1 LQEEIAL
8 TVKEKTLKADLV
20 VVGAGGSGL
29 AAAVT
34 AAAKGLK
41 VIVLE
46 KRKIAGGN
54 TVFAEGLFGADS
66 PTQKRLLIDARPD
79 TLFKMAMNFA
89 HWTLNPRVLR
99 AFIDRSGDTI
109 RWLEEKGVKFIVP
122 PLFVN
127 QVPLTWHCP
136 ERNGTELIELFLKE
150 CQELGVK
157 LIYST
162 SASRIIKDKSG
173 TVSGLIAQSA
183 GKEIRITTKSV
194 IIGSGGYGANQ
205 KLLKKY
211 NSRYDERIRCR
222 GVPGASNGD
231 GLMMALEAGCATEGL
246 GMIQFTG
253 PNCVESP
260 KLTGIVREPTTVW
273 VNKRGERFF
282 DEGMSFQNFEAAN
295 ALVRQP
301 DAVTYV
307 LFDESIKQESIKE
320 GPIKMMLGGIYNAN
334 CSTLD
339 QDLKAQY
346 GKAVIRANT
355 WAEIAKWIGAKPET
369 LNATIK
375 EYNSYCDHGHD
386 TIFVKDIRYLRPLKT
401 PPFYAVRCYPTFLT
415 TIGGIKI
422 NEHMEV
428 VDKDDQPI
436 PGLYAVGNDAGGW
449 ESDTY
454 DADLSGTTLGFA
466 INSGRI
472 AGENAAKYIR
482 PSGKNGK

>member
-1 LQEEIAL
+1 MIDN
-8 TVKEKTLKADLV
+8 KEQLKTDLLIM
-20 VVGAGGSGL
+20 GAGGSGL

-34 AAAKGLK
+34 AANAGLK
-41 VIVLE
+41 VIVIE

-79 TLFKMAMNFA
+79 KLFKMAMNFA
-89 HWTLNPRVLR
+89 HWTLNPHVLR

-136 ERNGTELIELFLKE
+136 ERNGTELIELFMKD
-150 CQELGVK
+150 CKKLGIK
-157 LIYST
+157 IMYST
-162 SASRIIKDKSG
+162 SGARIIKDKSG
-173 TVSGLIAQSA
+173 AISGLIAQSA
-183 GKEIRITTKSV
+183 GKEIRISAKAV
-194 IIGSGGYGANQ
+194 IIASGGYGGNQ

-211 NSRYDERIRCR
+211 NSRYHEKIRYR
-222 GVPGASNGD
+222 GVPGASVGD
-231 GLMMALEAGCATEGL
+231 GLMMAVEAGCATEGL
-246 GMIQFTG
+246 GIIQFTG
-253 PNCVESP
+253 PNCIESP
-260 KLTGIVREPTTVW
+260 KLTGIAREPTTVW
-273 VNKRGERFF
+273 VNKKGERFF
-282 DEGMSFQNFEAAN
+282 DEGMSFYNFEAAN
-295 ALVRQP
+295 SIVRQP
-301 DAVTYV
+301 GSVTYV
-307 LFDESIKQESIKE
+307 LFDEKIKKESINE

-334 CSTLD
+334 CSTLE
-339 QDLKAQY
+339 QDLKSQY
-346 GKAVIRANT
+346 GRAVIKANT
-355 WAEIAKWIGAKPET
+355 WTEIAKWIGAKPEI

-375 EYNSYCDHGHD
+375 EYNNFCDHGHD
-386 TIFVKDIRYLRPLKT
+386 TIFVKDIRYLRPLMT

-428 VDKDDQPI
+428 VDKEDEPI

-472 AGENAAKYIR
+472 AAENAAKYIR
-482 PSGKNGK
+482 PRRK